1 MTSLMFSVSGLRGI
15 VGDSLTPD
23 IVSRFSAA
31 FGTYCRGG
39 TVVIGRDARPS
50 GPLMRDAVLAGLRSV
65 GCSIVDF
72 GVAAT
77 PTVQYG
83 VQHHGAAGGVAIT
96 ASHNPIQWNAMKFIG
111 SAGVFLDG
119 TEAMK
124 LKRIYEQNHIK
135 YAPWNELGTLAEDQE
150 GAEHHVK
157 HILAV
162 VDSKAIAERGPAVVI
177 DCCNSAASRILPM
190 LLERL
195 GCEVIK
201 FNCELDGTFPRGP
214 EPTAENLEGL
224 CEKVKSSGADAG
236 FATDPDGDRISIVT
250 DEGLALGEEYSITLA
265 TEIVLARQHGP
276 VVANVATTKAVEDV
290 ARKHGCEYFRAP
302 VGEVNVVEK
311 MREVKAVI
319 GGEGNGG
326 VINPAVQFARDG
338 PAAMALFLEGLSTSG
353 ASMSDLAGRLPD
365 YHMVKDKIP
374 CEPSRTPALLEGVQ
388 RHFEKE
394 TIDLTDGIR
403 VDRDSSWIYV
413 RKSGTEPIVRVIC
426 EARTRE
432 EARRLANETGD
443 LVRELLSR

>member
-1 MTSLMFSVSGLRGI
+1 MISVSGVRGI

-23 IVSRFSAA
+23 VVSRFSAA

-50 GPLMRDAVLAGLRSV
+50 GPMVRDAVLAGLRSA
-65 GCSIVDF
+65 GCSIVDL
-72 GVAAT
+72 GIAAT
-77 PTVQYG
+77 PTVQFA
-83 VQHHGAAGGVAIT
+83 VQHHGATGGVAIT

-111 SAGVFLDG
+111 PAGVFLNG
-119 TEAMK
+119 VEARR
-124 LKRIYEQNHIK
+124 LGRIYEQDRIR
-135 YAPWNELGTLAEDQE
+135 YARWDGLGTLSEDPR
-150 GAEHHVK
+150 GADHHVD
-157 HILAV
+157 HIMKV
-162 VDSKAIAERGPAVVI
+162 VDSGAIMERRPAVAI

-201 FNCELDGTFPRGP
+201 VNCDLDGTFPRGP

-224 CEKVKSSGADAG
+224 CESVRSCGADAG

-250 DEGLALGEEYSITLA
+250 DEGVALGEECSVTLA
-265 TEIVLARQHGP
+265 TEIVLRCRQGP

-290 ARKHGCEYFRAP
+290 ARRHGCKYFRAP

-311 MREVKAVI
+311 MKEVAAVI

-326 VINPAVQFARDG
+326 VINPAVQYARDG
-338 PAAMALFLEGLSTSG
+338 PAAMALFLEGISTSDT
-353 ASMSDLAGRLPD
+353 SMSDLAGGLPE
-365 YHMVKDKIP
+365 YHMVKVKIP
-374 CEPSRTPALLEGVQ
+374 CEPSRTPALLEGVR
-388 RHFEKE
+388 RHFEAE
-394 TIDLTDGIR
+394 RIDLTDGIR

-432 EARRLANETGD
+432 EALGLAGETED
-443 LVRELLSR
+443 LVRHLLCR